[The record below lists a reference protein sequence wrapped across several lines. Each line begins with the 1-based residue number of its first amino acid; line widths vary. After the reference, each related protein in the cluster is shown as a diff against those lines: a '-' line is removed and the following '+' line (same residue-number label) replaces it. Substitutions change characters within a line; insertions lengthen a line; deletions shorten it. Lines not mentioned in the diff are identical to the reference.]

1 MTLTTRT
8 HAPTQI
14 GAGRRHRSR
23 HRRLRLLSPTVQ
35 LAETVSVPLD
45 PVADAPGQ
53 AVRFVRS
60 HAQECGLNDDGAD
73 HLAAV
78 TTELFGIAGDN
89 LVPATF
95 GMGENATRID
105 LFANFDGS
113 GSVRFGG
120 DSIAAVDAL
129 ADQWGWELT
138 DAGLRLWACLI
149 RTGATD
155 TDPSPTD
162 LPPAA

>member
-1 MTLTTRT
+1 
-8 HAPTQI
+8 
-14 GAGRRHRSR
+14 
-23 HRRLRLLSPTVQ
+23 VQ

-45 PVADAPGQ
+45 PASDAPGQ
-53 AVRFVRS
+53 AARFVRL
-60 HAQECGLNDDGAD
+60 HAQQAGLNDDGAD

-78 TTELFGIAGDN
+78 ATELFGIAGDN

-95 GMGENATRID
+95 GMGENETRID

-113 GSVRFGG
+113 GAVRLGG
-120 DSIAAVDAL
+120 DSIAVVDAL

-138 DAGLRLWACLI
+138 ASGLRLWACLL
-149 RTGATD
+149 RTSSTD
-155 TDPSPTD
+155 TDPSLDD